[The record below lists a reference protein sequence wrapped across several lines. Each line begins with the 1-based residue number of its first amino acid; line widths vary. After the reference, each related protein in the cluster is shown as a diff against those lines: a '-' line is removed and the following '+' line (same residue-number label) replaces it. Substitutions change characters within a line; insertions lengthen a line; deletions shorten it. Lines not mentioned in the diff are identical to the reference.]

1 MKTEKWAA
9 YLRVSTADQDLE
21 NQRAD
26 IDNFA
31 ARQGVELDWFEEVE
45 STRKTRP
52 VKQNLLQKVRKG
64 EYTGIIVWQLS
75 RWARSMPE
83 LAPEL
88 EELTKIKVKFVSV
101 RDLGLLDPSSSTGTL
116 MVNIIG
122 SFAQFERD
130 IIRERTMAGL
140 ARAAKEGR
148 KGGRP
153 KGSKDKVDRRKS
165 GYYLRYAKGGK

>member
-1 MKTEKWAA
+1 MKSEKWAA
-9 YLRVSTADQDLE
+9 YIRVSTEEQELD

-26 IDNFA
+26 IENFA
-31 ARQGVELDWFEEVE
+31 ARQGVSLDWFEEIE

-52 VKQNLLQKVRKG
+52 VKQNLLQKVRNG
-64 EYTGIIVWQLS
+64 EYAGIIVWQLS

-88 EELTKIKVKFVSV
+88 EQLTKMKVKFVSV
-101 RDLGLLDPSSSTGTL
+101 NDLGLLDPSSSTGAL

-148 KGGRP
+148 RPGRP
-153 KGSKDKVDRRKS
+153 KGKKDGKVRNKS
-165 GYYLRYAKGGK
+165 GYYLRYAKK